1 MSRLAFV
8 ATRKNEDRSEREL
21 YEMDLLLRVFG
32 FKRAFLDLGIQTVAA
47 CTPAGHDYRIVD
59 EYIEEIDYSM
69 KVDAVALSAKTS
81 CVTRAYKVA
90 DEFRRR
96 GTKVILGGIH
106 ASLRPE
112 EALEHVD
119 CVVTGEAETL
129 WPRVVA
135 DLEAG
140 RLQERYD
147 AAGFPPMDRIP
158 VPAWK
163 ASPYGQYLMHQI
175 QTTRGC
181 PFRCKFCSVPDISGQ
196 DFRFKP
202 VENVVREILSI
213 PMGGGPIAKGRP
225 LYVVDD
231 NFISRTRYT
240 KDLLRALVPL
250 YRAGKLPGWSAET
263 TLNVA
268 QDEEMLDLFR
278 DAGCATLIIGFESV
292 SEATLN
298 AMDKPVNFSLTY
310 PEAVRRIH
318 DRGIT
323 IVGNFIV
330 GFDTDT
336 LAVFK
341 QTRDFIQQTGI
352 IYPFFSILTPMPG
365 TNLHDEVKDEGRL
378 DHFRWELYDTRHVVF
393 QPKHMTREQLMDG
406 YVWLFEQCYGTGA
419 LFDRLERLWTA
430 RRKKG
435 SSWLERQFIAWKL
448 RADAKRSDEEHRRHF
463 EAGIRLMNSKIPNVE
478 AGQLLFTLD
487 GYDFARFLRRFNS
500 PKKAEHY
507 RIFENPE
514 PHLAK
519 ANETADLL
527 KAQWEN
533 HRAQRKDAVL
543 RAKSAGGAGSSLPIL

>member
-1 MSRLAFV
+1 MTRIAFV

-32 FKRAFLDLGIQTVAA
+32 FKRAFLDLGIQTVAG
-47 CTPAGHDYRIVD
+47 CTPPGVDFRIVD
-59 EYIEEIDYSM
+59 EYIEEIDFGM

-81 CVTRAYKVA
+81 CVTHAYRVA

-96 GTKVILGGIH
+96 GTRVILGGIH

-112 EALEHVD
+112 EAAEHVD

-129 WPRVVA
+129 WPVVVN
-135 DLEAG
+135 DLAAG
-140 RLQERYD
+140 TLRARYD
-147 AAGFPPMDRIP
+147 ALGFPPMEKIP
-158 VPAWK
+158 LPAWS
-163 ASPYGQYLMHQI
+163 ASPYRQYLMHQI

-196 DFRFKP
+196 EFRFKP
-202 VENVVREILSI
+202 VENVLREIASI
-213 PMGGGPIAKGRP
+213 PSGGGPIVRGRP
-225 LYVVDD
+225 MYVVDD

-240 KDLLRALVPL
+240 KELLRAMVPHH
-250 YRAGKLPGWSAET
+250 RAGRIPSWSAET

-268 QDEEMLDLFR
+268 MDEEMLDLFR

-310 PEAVRRIH
+310 PEAVNRIH
-318 DRGIT
+318 ARGIT

-341 QTRDFIQQTGI
+341 HTRDFIQETGI

-365 TNLHDEVKDEGRL
+365 TNLHDEVKAEGRL

-393 QPKHMTREQLMDG
+393 EPKHMSREQLMDG
-406 YVWLFEQCYGTGA
+406 YVWLYEQCYA
-419 LFDRLERLWTA
+419 SDRLFERLERLW
-430 RRKKG
+430 KG
-435 SSWLERQFIAWKL
+435 RAKPGSTWLERQFIGARLAW
-448 RADAKRSDEEHRRHF
+448 DARGSDDEHRRHF
-463 EAGIRLMNSKIPNVE
+463 RDGIRLMKAMPHAD

-487 GYDFARFLRRFNS
+487 GYDFTRFLRRFNT
-500 PKKAEHY
+500 PKKREHY
-507 RIFENPE
+507 AIFENPE
-514 PHLAK
+514 PALAK
-519 ANETADLL
+519 AEATAELL
-527 KAQWEN
+527 KMQWEN
-533 HRAQRKDAVL
+533 HRAQRNRTAPRK
-543 RAKSAGGAGSSLPIL
+543 GTGAPLQVVP

>member
-1 MSRLAFV
+1 MTKIAFI

-47 CTPAGHDYRIVD
+47 CTPDGVDYRIVD
-59 EYIEEIDYSM
+59 EYIEDIDYSM

-81 CVTRAYKVA
+81 CVTRAYNVA

-106 ASLRPE
+106 ASLRPD

-129 WPRVVA
+129 WPQVVK

-140 RLQERYD
+140 TLKRRYD
-147 AAGFPPMDRIP
+147 AVGFPPMDRIP
-158 VPAWK
+158 DPAWR
-163 ASPYGQYLMHQI
+163 ASPYSQYLMHQL

-202 VENVVREILSI
+202 VANVLREIASI

-240 KDLLRALVPL
+240 KELLRAMIPV
-250 YRAGKLPGWSAET
+250 YRAGKIPSWSAET

-268 QDEEMLDLFR
+268 MDEEMLDLFR

-298 AMDKPVNFSLTY
+298 DMDKPVNFSLTY
-310 PEAVRRIH
+310 QEAVNRIH
-318 DRGIT
+318 SRGIT

-341 QTRDFIQQTGI
+341 QTRDFIQETGI

-365 TNLHDEVKDEGRL
+365 TNLHDEVKAEGRL
-378 DHFRWELYDTRHVVF
+378 DHFKWELYDTRHVVF
-393 QPKHMTREQLMDG
+393 EPKHMTREQLMDG
-406 YVWLFEQCYGTGA
+406 YVWLYEQCYSTGA
-419 LFDRLERLWTA
+419 LFDRLERLWGA
-430 RRKKG
+430 RSKKG
-435 SSWLERQFIAWKL
+435 SSWLEKRFIAWQL
-448 RADAKRSDEEHRRHF
+448 RKDAKRTRDPEHRAHF
-463 EAGIRLMNSKIPNVE
+463 DAGIRVMNRMKNAE
-478 AGQLLFTLD
+478 AGQLLFVLD
-487 GYDFARFLRRFNS
+487 GYDFARFLRRFNTA
-500 PKKAEHY
+500 KKAEHY

-514 PHLAK
+514 PHLSGAE
-519 ANETADLL
+519 ETAKLL

-533 HRAQRKDAVL
+533 HRAARNRTAP
-543 RAKSAGGAGSSLPIL
+543 RRNPAGGSLPLVT

>member
-1 MSRLAFV
+1 MSNIAFI

-47 CTPAGHDYRIVD
+47 CSPPGTDYRIVD
-59 EYIEEIDYSM
+59 EYIEDIDFSM

-81 CVTRAYKVA
+81 CAPHAYAVA
-90 DEFRRR
+90 DEFRKR
-96 GTKVILGGIH
+96 GTRVIMGGIH
-106 ASLRPE
+106 ASLRPD
-112 EALEHVD
+112 EALQHAD
-119 CVVTGEAETL
+119 CVVTGEAEAL
-129 WPRVVA
+129 WPLVVK
-135 DLEAG
+135 DLEDG
-140 RLQERYD
+140 KLKQRYD
-147 AAGFPPMDRIP
+147 TSGFPPMDKIP
-158 VPAWK
+158 HAAWK
-163 ASPYGQYLMHQI
+163 ASPYDQYLMHQL

-202 VENVVREILSI
+202 VENVIAEIAGL
-213 PMGGGPIAKGRP
+213 PRGKGPILKSRP
-225 LYVVDD
+225 IYFVDD

-240 KDLLRALVPL
+240 KDLLRAMVPV
-250 YRAGKLPGWSAET
+250 YQAGKIPSWSAET

-278 DAGCATLIIGFESV
+278 DAGCATLIIGFESI

-318 DRGIT
+318 ERGIT

-341 QTRDFIQQTGI
+341 QTRDFIQETGI

-365 TNLHDEVKDEGRL
+365 TKLHDEVKDEGRL
-378 DHFRWELYDTRHVVF
+378 DHFKWDLYDTRHVVF
-393 QPKHMTREQLMDG
+393 QPTHMSREQLMDG
-406 YVWLFEQCYGTGA
+406 YVWLYEQCYGPDR
-419 LFDRLERLWTA
+419 LYDRLERLWKNRVKA
-430 RRKKG
+430 G
-435 SSWLERQFIAWKL
+435 SNWIEKQFIGWKL
-448 RADAKRSDEEHRRHF
+448 KKDASRSDEEHRRHF
-463 EAGIRLMNSKIPNVE
+463 AAGIKLMNSKIKHVE

-487 GYDFARFLRRFNS
+487 GYDFARFLRKYNT

-507 RIFENPE
+507 AIFENPE
-514 PHLAK
+514 IEMAK
-519 ANETADLL
+519 AEEMGSLL
-527 KAQWEN
+527 KTQWEN
-533 HRAQRKDAVL
+533 HRAQRNRSVK
-543 RAKSAGGAGSSLPIL
+543 KQGGSAASLPVV